1 MTFCLRHPFHPNAT
15 TTRLAKE
22 DFDSVSF
29 EIDVKAEGT
38 VLNNNSVSSV
48 IKHNISFLYS
58 FYAGRCQIVEF
69 LEPMPIGKYV
79 RLRVNSDLHLDIYLF
94 EKGLKTFIFS
104 KRSHKFSTF
113 SIQPY
118 FRQ

>member
-29 EIDVKAEGT
+29 EIDVKAEGDSD
-38 VLNNNSVSSV
+38 NSV
-48 IKHNISFLYS
+48 IKHKISFLYS

-69 LEPMPIGKYV
+69 LEPMPRGKYV
-79 RLRVNSDLHLDIYLF
+79 WFRVNSDLHLDIYLF
-94 EKGLKTFIFS
+94 EKGIITFILS
-104 KRSHKFSTF
+104 KELHKLSPF